1 MDPGHR
7 TVGWQFVAPGPGA
20 VMSKVDRDRLFDLIV
35 QWDEMRDRGEP
46 VSPEELC
53 PNDPVLQD
61 ALRQR
66 ITERLKIEEM
76 IATPMSVAESHWNL
90 SPAKGAS
97 LQDQPEKIGR
107 YRVERLLGVGGFG
120 QVYLAYD
127 DELHRYVAIKIPH
140 PELLK
145 HPEYVETYR
154 REARAVASVDHPH
167 VVPVYDVGSS
177 EQYPCF
183 IVSKY
188 IAGTNL
194 FARMNQSRLSF
205 SEVVTITATIA
216 ETLHYTHALG
226 LIHRD
231 IKPVNILLSTSGEP
245 FLVDFGLALNERDA
259 IDGRRFAGTPA
270 YMSPEQ
276 ARGEAHRVDGRSDIF
291 SLGVVLYELLTQQ
304 KPLRG
309 KSDSD
314 LLSQIVSVEP
324 KPPCQIDETIPTE
337 LERICLKA
345 ISKRASDRY
354 QTAQDLA
361 QDLRSFLKETSTFS
375 VRSHSAPQQALSIK
389 IVPKGLRAY
398 DAHDADFFL
407 ELLPGPRDRNGLPD
421 SIRFWKN
428 RVEATEPDDAFSV
441 GLIYGPS
448 GCGKSS
454 LMKAGLLPRL
464 SDQIIVLYLEA
475 TADGTETKLLHGLRK
490 RFPGLSEDLS
500 LTQSIARLR
509 QGPAV
514 PNGMKVLIVLD
525 QFEQW
530 LHANKE
536 NQNTE
541 LVQALRQCDGSR
553 VRSIVLVRD
562 DFWLAVSRFMKE
574 LEIRLIEGQN
584 SSLVDLFDLDHA
596 TKVLEA
602 FGRAYGK
609 LPEAAALTTK
619 EQQEFLNQSAKGL
632 AKEGRVIP
640 VRLSLFAEMM
650 KGRPWSPATLK
661 SMGGMEGVGV
671 TFLEEMFGASTAP
684 PEHRYHQQAIV
695 RALKLLLPE
704 YGSEI
709 KGNMRSYDAL
719 LEASGYASR
728 PHDFEQLLRLLDSEL
743 RLITPTDLE
752 DVDDDRRT
760 SSQQPG
766 GKYYQLTHDY
776 LAPSLREW
784 LIGKQ
789 KETRQGRAEL
799 LMKEWSSIWNA
810 KPEHRNLPGLF
821 EWSRMRTITQKRDW
835 TEPQHKMMRAARHYY
850 ALRGTVAGLV
860 LLIATIV
867 GMTIRSRVIEHER
880 ETEAQGLVRAV
891 IDADIGRVPEII
903 DTMAASRQWVDPLL
917 RNAFENT
924 PLNPQQQLNT
934 SLALLR
940 ADSGMA
946 DYVCE
951 RLLQAIPDEVPV
963 LCAELMPHR
972 NRLVQ
977 RLWVVAGS
985 SQKDQS
991 APRLR
996 AASALARIDPDG
1008 EGWRTLSP
1016 VLAEQIVN
1024 ENSFASKVWNESLR
1038 PVRSKLLSPLADIYR
1053 DRRRSDTERTTATNF
1068 LADYASDQPEVL
1080 ANLLMDGDEKQFAVI
1095 FPKFQVQSDR
1105 AVPFLERAAELS
1117 ILESDDNQ
1125 KESLAKRQANAAV
1138 ALLRINRSTKVWPIL
1153 KHTSDPR
1160 ARSYLIHRLFPLGTD
1175 PQELIARLEIESDI
1189 TIRRALY
1196 LSLGEFD
1203 EQMLPLETRQKLI
1216 PKLREIYRTDAD
1228 PGLHAALEW
1237 LLRKWKDEAW
1247 LKQTVDEIV
1256 LTKEQRQSR
1265 FENIRSSLTATEPK
1279 KPHAWYVNSQG
1290 QTLIVIPGPTEFMM
1304 GSDEVDT
1311 SPISKERR
1319 HKRRIGRS
1327 FSIAT
1332 TPVTLG
1338 QYLQLSPD
1346 YDKDS
1351 PADWVRSPDLPVIG
1365 LSWFMGA
1372 IYCNW
1377 LNERDGIPANQACFS
1392 IRGRTLTLKKNY
1404 LSLTGYRFP
1413 TEAEMEYVTRSGSTT
1428 ARYYGETPELLPHYA
1443 WYQSNSQEKF
1453 WPVGMKKP
1461 NDFGLF
1467 DTHGNVFTWCQG
1479 SYHLYPEGDIVED
1492 NQEDLASDN
1501 ATTRALRGGSFIDRP
1516 PLVRSAFRN
1525 ADLPVARNHSFG
1537 FRLARTIAPVPATTS
1552 SEVP

>member
-1 MDPGHR
+1 
-7 TVGWQFVAPGPGA
+7 
-20 VMSKVDRDRLFDLIV
+20 MSQVDRDRLFDLIV

-53 PNDPVLQD
+53 PNDPVLQG

-66 ITERLKIEEM
+66 IAERLKIEQM
-76 IATPMSVAESHWNL
+76 ISTPTSVAEPHWNL
-90 SPAKGAS
+90 SPAKATF

-107 YRVERLLGVGGFG
+107 YRVERLLGAGGFG

-154 REARAVASVDHPH
+154 REARSVASLDHPH

-205 SEVVTITATIA
+205 NEVVTITATIA

-226 LIHRD
+226 LVHRD

-324 KPPCQIDETIPTE
+324 QPPCQIDETIPIE

-354 QTAQDLA
+354 QTAHDLA
-361 QDLRSFLKETSTFS
+361 QDLRSFLKETSKPS
-375 VRSHSAPQQALSIK
+375 VRLPLDAQQTPSIK

-407 ELLPGPRDRNGLPD
+407 ELLPGPRDRDGLPD

-428 RVEATEPDDAFSV
+428 CVEATDLDDAFSV

-464 SDQIIVLYLEA
+464 SDRIIVLYLEA
-475 TADGTETKLLHGLRK
+475 TAEDTETKLLQGLRK
-490 RFPGLSEDLS
+490 RCPGLPDDLN

-509 QGPAV
+509 QGQDV
-514 PNGMKVLIVLD
+514 PNSKKVLIVID

-553 VRSIVLVRD
+553 VQSIVLVRD

-574 LEIRLIEGQN
+574 LEIRLVEGQN

-609 LPEAAALTTK
+609 LPESVAQTTK
-619 EQQEFLNQSAKGL
+619 EQTEFLNKSVKGL
-632 AKEGRVIP
+632 ANEGRVIP

-661 SMGGMEGVGV
+661 SMGGIEGVGV
-671 TFLEEMFGASTAP
+671 TFLEETFGASTAP

-695 RALKLLLPE
+695 RVLKSLLPE
-704 YGSEI
+704 FGSEI

-719 LEASGYASR
+719 LDASGYVGR
-728 PHDFEQLLRLLDSEL
+728 PHDFEQLLRILDSEL

-752 DVDDDRRT
+752 DVDDDRRK
-760 SSQQPG
+760 SSQSD

-776 LAPSLREW
+776 LVPSLREW

-810 KPEHRNLPGLF
+810 KPEHRNLPGLL
-821 EWSRMRTITQKRDW
+821 EWLRMLTITQKRNW
-835 TEPQHKMMRAARHYY
+835 TEPQQKMMRAAQHYY
-850 ALRGTVAGLV
+850 SVRG
-860 LLIATIV
+860 TIV
-867 GMTIRSRVIEHER
+867 GLILLVATVVGTTIRSRVIEHER
-880 ETEAQGLVRAV
+880 ESEAQGLVRAV
-891 IDADIGRVPEII
+891 MDAEIGRVPEIVNA
-903 DTMAASRQWVDPLL
+903 MAASRKWVDPLL
-917 RNAFENT
+917 REAFENT
-924 PLNPQQQLNT
+924 PQNPQQKLNT

-940 ADSGMA
+940 TDPRLA
-946 DYVCE
+946 DYVYE
-951 RLLQAIPDEVPV
+951 RLLKAIPDEVPV
-963 LCAELMPHR
+963 LSAELMPHR
-972 NRLVQ
+972 DRLVQ
-977 RLWVVAGS
+977 RLWNVAES

-991 APRLR
+991 AARLR
-996 AASALARIDPDG
+996 AASALAMFNPDG
-1008 EGWRTLSP
+1008 EGWKTLSP
-1016 VLAEQIVN
+1016 VLAEQLVN
-1024 ENSFASKVWNESLR
+1024 ENSFASKIWNESLR

-1053 DRRRSDTERTTATNF
+1053 DPRRSETERTVATTF
-1068 LADYASDQPEVL
+1068 LADYATDQPEVL
-1080 ANLLMDGDEKQFAVI
+1080 ADLLMDGDEKQFAVI
-1095 FPKFQVQSDR
+1095 FPKFLDQSDR
-1105 AVPFLERAAELS
+1105 AAPFLERVAERS
-1117 ILESDDNQ
+1117 ILEADDDQ
-1125 KESLAKRQANAAV
+1125 KESLAKRQANAAA
-1138 ALLRINRSTKVWPIL
+1138 ALLRINRPTTVWPIL
-1153 KHTSDPR
+1153 KHSSDPR
-1160 ARSYLIHRLFPLGTD
+1160 ARSYLIHRLFPLGVD
-1175 PQELIARLEIESDI
+1175 PQELTTQLESESDI

-1203 EQMLPLETRQKLI
+1203 EQTLPLATRQQLI

-1228 PGLHAALEW
+1228 PGLHAASEW
-1237 LLRKWKDEAW
+1237 LLRRWNDDVW
-1247 LKQTVDEIV
+1247 LKQTMAEWLLD
-1256 LTKEQRQSR
+1256 KEQLKSR
-1265 FENIRSSLTATEPK
+1265 FENICSSSTDAESK
-1279 KPHAWYVNSQG
+1279 KSHAWYVNGQG
-1290 QTLIVIPGPTEFMM
+1290 QTLLVVPGPNEFMM

-1311 SPISKERR
+1311 SPVRKERK

-1338 QYLQLSPD
+1338 QYLRFSPG
-1346 YDKDS
+1346 YDEDS
-1351 PADWVRSPDLPVIG
+1351 PADWNRSPDLPVIG

-1377 LNERDGIPANQACFS
+1377 LNEQEGIPANQACFS

-1404 LSLTGYRFP
+1404 LKLTGYRFP
-1413 TEAEMEYVTRSGSTT
+1413 TEAEMEYVTRADSTT

-1467 DTHGNVFTWCQG
+1467 DTHGNVFTWCIG
-1479 SYHLYPEGDIVED
+1479 SYQLYPDGELIED
-1492 NQEDLASDN
+1492 NHEDVASDN

-1516 PLVRSAFRN
+1516 PLVRSAARN

-1537 FRLARTIAPVPATTS
+1537 FRLARTIAPAPASPASATS
-1552 SEVP
+1552 PANVK